1 MTRILFITATRIGDA
16 ILNSGV
22 LDHLIRTHPEA
33 QVTVAC
39 GPLAAPLFR
48 AAPQVAEIIVMKK
61 QKRGGHWIALWQACV
76 GTRWDMVV
84 DLRGS
89 LTSWFLR
96 SGQRIVKRKRSEAH
110 VLHKVQEAAAVLEL
124 DPVPDT
130 TVWIDEAGRS
140 RAASELPS
148 DRSVLA
154 LSPAASA
161 VFKEW
166 APERFSEL
174 ALKLTAETGPMPGA
188 AIALFGGPG
197 DEAKA
202 QAVSSG
208 LSQRTVIDLTGKLD
222 LVEAA
227 ACLQQA
233 RLFVGNDSGL
243 MHIAAAAKT
252 ATLGLFGPTDERLY
266 APWGEAAELIRAGDR
281 FEEKDRKQL
290 AISRS
295 DTLMG
300 DLQVQAVYE
309 AACALLERTGE
320 A

>member
-22 LDHLIRTHPEA
+22 LDHLIRTHPGA
-33 QVTVAC
+33 QITVAC

-48 AAPQVAEIIVMKK
+48 AAPQVSEIIVMKK
-61 QKRGGHWIALWQACV
+61 QKRGGHWIALWQASV
-76 GTRWDMVV
+76 GTRWDLVV

-96 SGQRIVKRKRSEAH
+96 ANTRIVKRKSTGTTVR
-110 VLHKVQEAAAVLEL
+110 HKVQEAAAVLGL

-130 TVWIDEAGRS
+130 TVWIDEAGRA
-140 RAASELPS
+140 RAAAELPS
-148 DRSVLA
+148 DRPVLA

-174 ALKLTAETGPMPGA
+174 ALKLTAETGPLPGA

-197 DEAKA
+197 DELKA
-202 QAVSSG
+202 QAVADG
-208 LSQRTVIDLTGKLD
+208 ITQRTVIDLTGKLD

-243 MHIAAAAKT
+243 MHIAAAART

-266 APWGEAAELIRAGDR
+266 APWGETAEIIRAGNR

-290 AISRS
+290 AIDRVE
-295 DTLMG
+295 TLMG

-309 AACALLERTGE
+309 AACNLLDRTS
-320 A
+320 